1 MSEEKKKS
9 RKKKR
14 KIGTGT
20 LIIFAVIC
28 IVLAVFS
35 LVHDFK
41 KMNRAAGYSEKILN
55 LYLNSNDKK

>member
-1 MSEEKKKS
+1 MSEEKKKC

-35 LVHDFK
+35 LVHDFN